1 MNRSWSLKRAEV
13 LVRLLNERGLT
24 LPVDTAVELIE
35 DRVQAVATG
44 LSITPKSARSY
55 LDDERLAGLADSI
68 VEMLA
73 DEDPGEDLVDAIRD
87 CPVPVAVAAR
97 TITALSEAGR
107 VRLPSGG
114 YEAAD
119 DALGLVSLWGHLL
132 LEGNRDGGLH
142 RIEVPEALL
151 TRSIRRLEA
160 AAAIL
165 GDRSG
170 SVASGES
177 SLATAFLR
185 DAQVL
190 LLLLDEDSPAAL
202 MSKDEWLC
210 TWVLAATDWPE
221 AVTRLRRTGTR
232 DIEAAPRI
240 WSRLHRGSSTG
251 DSVHVFL
258 HLSRDE
264 ALQAAADFAVEALGG
279 DVAYQ
284 LHRTGRFEELC
295 ELYERT
301 HLSGNGILRVEW
313 AHPEGDLAEVDGVW
327 RNEPTPDGDPTL
339 IIEPDSHSS

>member
-132 LEGNRDGGLH
+132 LEGNRDGGRVIVKTCGSACHATFCWRPDSSGRSTSLP
-142 RIEVPEALL
+142 RSKVAPARTRATRCGAL
-151 TRSIRRLEA
+151 TARQRRCADSMSLN
-160 AAAIL
+160 AI
-165 GDRSG
+165 
-170 SVASGES
+170 AM
-177 SLATAFLR
+177 
-185 DAQVL
+185 
-190 LLLLDEDSPAAL
+190 PAAREPGPL
-202 MSKDEWLC
+202 
-210 TWVLAATDWPE
+210 
-221 AVTRLRRTGTR
+221 VTR
-232 DIEAAPRI
+232 
-240 WSRLHRGSSTG
+240 
-251 DSVHVFL
+251 
-258 HLSRDE
+258 
-264 ALQAAADFAVEALGG
+264 
-279 DVAYQ
+279 
-284 LHRTGRFEELC
+284 
-295 ELYERT
+295 
-301 HLSGNGILRVEW
+301 
-313 AHPEGDLAEVDGVW
+313 
-327 RNEPTPDGDPTL
+327 
-339 IIEPDSHSS
+339 